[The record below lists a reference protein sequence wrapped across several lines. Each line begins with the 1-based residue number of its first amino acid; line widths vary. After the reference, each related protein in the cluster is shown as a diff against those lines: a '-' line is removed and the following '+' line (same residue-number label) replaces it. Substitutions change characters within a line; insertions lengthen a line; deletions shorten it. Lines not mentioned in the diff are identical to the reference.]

1 MLIYYNFKL
10 INYNEKSIIMKNNLS
25 LNDLFEEIPP
35 NELRKNLQE
44 LFFGYVINKQGV
56 WPLNFPDMSGNIYS
70 LMIFLDD
77 LDEST

>member
-1 MLIYYNFKL
+1 MPDIKHPPCL
-10 INYNEKSIIMKNNLS
+10 NE
-25 LNDLFEEIPP
+25 LFEEIPP

-56 WPLNFPDMSGNIYS
+56 WPLDFPDMSGNIYS

-77 LDEST
+77 MDESTL